1 MITTNDKKKLQRII
15 PHLDPDSSGRED
27 VLMLAAE
34 LERAEEVAAADVPPD
49 VVTLNSTVS
58 VTDLDHGDTRQWT
71 VVMPGHG
78 RYEEG
83 KISVLAPLGTA
94 LLGYRTGDEIEW
106 EVPGGRR
113 RLRIDAVVFQPEASG
128 QFEA

>member
-15 PHLDPDSSGRED
+15 PRLDPDYSGRED
-27 VLMLAAE
+27 VMMLAEE
-34 LERAEEVAAADVPPD
+34 LARAEEVAPAEVPPD
-49 VVTLNSTVS
+49 VVTLNSTVR

-78 RYEEG
+78 RYEDG

-94 LLGYRTGDEIEW
+94 LLGYRCGDEIEW

-113 RLRIDAVVFQPEASG
+113 RLRIDEVVFQPEAAG
-128 QFEA
+128 QYEA